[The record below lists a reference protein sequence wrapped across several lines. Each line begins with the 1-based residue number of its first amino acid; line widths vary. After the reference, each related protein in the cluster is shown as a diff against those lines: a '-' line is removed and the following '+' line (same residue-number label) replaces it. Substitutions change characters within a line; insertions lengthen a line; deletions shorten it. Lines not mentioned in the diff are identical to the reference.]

1 MDAKNHFIGINLSH
15 PLCERLN
22 MAVHIEDTGRSAFIR
37 QAVRNRAE
45 RILGKQAARPSAQT
59 PRVET
64 HDGMLS
70 SQNLNPSP

>member
-1 MDAKNHFIGINLSH
+1 MDAKNHFLGINLSD

-22 MAVHIEDTGRSAFIR
+22 LAVHIEDTDRSAFIR

-45 RILGKQAARPSAQT
+45 RILGAQAARPSAPT

-64 HDGMLS
+64 HDAMHS
-70 SQNLNPSP
+70 SQT